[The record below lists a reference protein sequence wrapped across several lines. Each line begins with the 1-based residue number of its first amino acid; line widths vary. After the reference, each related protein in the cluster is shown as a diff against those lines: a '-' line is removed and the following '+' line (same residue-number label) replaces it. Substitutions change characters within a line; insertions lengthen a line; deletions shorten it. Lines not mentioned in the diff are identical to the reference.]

1 MVTITCSVAKEI
13 LGVSNW
19 IWQASDVLGAVVAIA
34 IVTFRGNEVVQV
46 RLVGIHVHLGVIHVI
61 LQHSEE
67 A

>member
-46 RLVGIHVHLGVIHVI
+46 RRVGIHVHLGVIHVI